1 MPRVNSVDK
10 MKKFTFKGVLDGF
23 RSTVQQQSYKPEQEI
38 QETLKPEHFIVK
50 KTFRHGFPHSPT
62 ALAYDPVQK
71 LLVIGDKSGSLRFL
85 GRPGV
90 DTHVRHE
97 GDSACA
103 VTHIEFLVNEGALVT
118 ATADDTLHLW
128 NFRQKYPQVVQSLK
142 FQRER

>member
-1 MPRVNSVDK
+1 MSNLLGRFHIRISETK
-10 MKKFTFKGVLDGF
+10 QKKFTIFLN
-23 RSTVQQQSYKPEQEI
+23 RY
-38 QETLKPEHFIVK
+38 
-50 KTFRHGFPHSPT
+50 
-62 ALAYDPVQK
+62 QK
-71 LLVIGDKSGSLRFL
+71 NFSL

>member
-1 MPRVNSVDK
+1 MRNLENHLN
-10 MKKFTFKGVLDGF
+10 KFKF
-23 RSTVQQQSYKPEQEI
+23 
-38 QETLKPEHFIVK
+38 
-50 KTFRHGFPHSPT
+50 
-62 ALAYDPVQK
+62 
-71 LLVIGDKSGSLRFL
+71 SLIKIKINRL

-90 DTHVRHE
+90 DTHIRHE

-128 NFRQKYPQVVQSLK
+128 NFRQKAPQVVQSPK